1 GCGPPSPRL
10 RLPDTSGRVTQPKL
24 RAPPGCGSPSAMLR
38 VGYLAGT
45 LGWPSGLRLKISDSR
60 VRIPLLI
67 FYSISIRAQ
76 EACCYAR

>member
-10 RLPDTSGRVTQPKL
+10 RVPDTSGRVTQPKL

-45 LGWPSGLRLKISDSR
+45 SGWPSGLR
-60 VRIPLLI
+60 
-67 FYSISIRAQ
+67 Q
-76 EACCYAR
+76 QT